1 MKKLYAPLTNKGA
14 KFFTTSRRG
23 AELIK
28 YASNAFLA
36 TKITFINELANLCE
50 KSGVEYRRYF
60 IRYGL

>member
-1 MKKLYAPLTNKGA
+1 MKKLYSPLISKGA

-36 TKITFINELANLCE
+36 TKITYINELANLW
-50 KSGVEYRRYF
+50 KMWSRY
-60 IRYGL
+60 

>member
-1 MKKLYAPLTNKGA
+1 MRTLYTPLISKGA

-36 TKITFINELANLCE
+36 TKLHL
-50 KSGVEYRRYF
+50 
-60 IRYGL
+60 